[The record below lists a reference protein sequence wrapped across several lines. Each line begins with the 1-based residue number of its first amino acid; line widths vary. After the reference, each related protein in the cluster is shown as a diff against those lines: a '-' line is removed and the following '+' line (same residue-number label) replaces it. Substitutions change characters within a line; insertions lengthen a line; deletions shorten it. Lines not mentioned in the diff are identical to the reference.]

1 MRVLVTG
8 GTGYIGHAVVRAL
21 QDAGHQVS
29 VLTRQQDPAVPGGV
43 TAVTGDLFS
52 PATRDAIATTDAVCH
67 LAALAQ
73 ARESAADPAGYY
85 RVNVTGT
92 LDLLAA
98 LLEHDQDDPAR
109 LPRLVFA
116 STSAVYGTP
125 AEQPIGEDTPLNPMN
140 PYGATKA
147 AAEQAIAWHA
157 ATGRLGATTL
167 RIFNAAGG
175 LDGRADHDLTR
186 IIPKTVAVAA
196 GNAPAVSVNGD
207 GSAVRDFVHIA
218 DIADAFVRALEHTQP
233 GKVATYNV
241 GGVPASVAEI
251 IATTERVTGRAV
263 TVEHRPANPHEAP
276 ALYADTSRLQDDLGW
291 RPTRSNLDR
300 IISDQ
305 WAAEQ
310 RR

>member
-8 GTGYIGHAVVRAL
+8 GTGYVGRAVVHAL
-21 QDAGHQVS
+21 QKANHQVS
-29 VLTRQQDPAVPGGV
+29 VLTRQQDPGLPSAVNAV
-43 TAVTGDLFS
+43 TADLFS
-52 PATRDAIATTDAVCH
+52 SAASAAIAAADAVCH

-73 ARESAADPAGYY
+73 ARESAAEPAPYY
-85 RVNVTGT
+85 RVNLTGT

-98 LLEHDQDDPAR
+98 LLEHDQDDAAR

-125 AEQPIGEDTPLNPMN
+125 AEQPITEDAPLNPMN

-157 ATGRLGATTL
+157 ATGKLGVTLL

-175 LDGRADHDLTR
+175 IDGRADHDLTR

-196 GNAPAVSVNGD
+196 GAAPTVSVNGD
-207 GSAVRDFVHIA
+207 GTAIRDFVHIA
-218 DIADAFVRALEHTQP
+218 DIADAFVRALEHTEP

-251 IATTERVTGRAV
+251 IETTERVTGRTVA
-263 TVEHRPANPHEAP
+263 VEHRPANPHEAP
-276 ALYADTSRLQDDLGW
+276 ALYADTRRLQDNLGW
-291 RPTRSNLDR
+291 RPTSSNLDR
-300 IISDQ
+300 IITDQ

-310 RR
+310 HK